1 MMQPQPGML
10 VLLGEGPEAAAADLL
25 RIGHLPLPEAV
36 LAVALAQGGSA
47 AVVARRLTTQCDA
60 VAGRVA
66 APLVPLLRSLRR
78 PAYASHALVPPARA
92 LPADHSP
99 PWCDI
104 RLLLAASR
112 TLDR

>member
-1 MMQPQPGML
+1 MQPQPGML

-47 AVVARRLTTQCDA
+47 AVVARRLATQCDA

-92 LPADHSP
+92 LAAGHAP